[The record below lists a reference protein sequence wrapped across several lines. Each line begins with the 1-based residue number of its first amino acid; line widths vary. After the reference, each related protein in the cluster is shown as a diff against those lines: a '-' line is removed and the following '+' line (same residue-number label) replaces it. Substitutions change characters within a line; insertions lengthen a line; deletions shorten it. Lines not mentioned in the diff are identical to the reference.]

1 MQKEFITGIEE
12 MSAITMNS
20 FKRLG
25 EIQLRAIERLSEQ
38 QIALTS
44 KYMNEGVK
52 QLQSI
57 AGGKDLG
64 KIVESQV
71 SFVSEFNQG
80 VVDDAQKTVAIL
92 TDSKTELTN
101 WVEEGIKSASNNTF
115 VKAVANKAA

>member
-12 MSAITMNS
+12 FNTVTMNS
-20 FKRLG
+20 IKRLG

-44 KYMNEGVK
+44 EYMNEGVK

-57 AGGKDLG
+57 AGSKDLG

-71 SFVSEFNQG
+71 SYVSGFNQR

-92 TDSKTELTN
+92 TDSQTELTD
-101 WVEEGIKSASNNTF
+101 WVEEGIKSASNNAF
-115 VKAVANKAA
+115 AKAVASKAA